1 MTRSELARKN
11 LEFVE
16 LLTQEMLENESFAR
30 RIPKGAAV
38 FVLPENDPELAA
50 ANRKLAQR
58 ARKEGKKVV
67 LVRLD
72 LVPKTAYIPQL
83 TILKSTSRG

>member
-1 MTRSELARKN
+1 MTRSEMARKN
-11 LEFVE
+11 LELLE
-16 LLTQEMLENESFAR
+16 LFTQEMLENEKFSR

-38 FVLPENDPELAA
+38 FILPDNDPELAA

-67 LVRLD
+67 LVRME
-72 LVPKTAYIPQL
+72 LVPKTAYIPHL
-83 TILKSTSRG
+83 TVLEPAR

>member
-11 LEFVE
+11 LELLE

-58 ARKEGKKVV
+58 ARKEGKKVI

-83 TILKSTSRG
+83 TVLKSTR